1 MSNAKIRHMSC
12 LGNNISK
19 YFSVDN
25 MKNTGLYRYSYD
37 FSVDYDSNDVPVT
50 LDIDKYSMFKN
61 DTK

>member
-1 MSNAKIRHMSC
+1 MSC

-19 YFSVDN
+19 DFSVDN
-25 MKNTGLYRYSYD
+25 MKNTGLYGYSYD

-50 LDIDKYSMFKN
+50 LDIDKYSMAKN